1 VIYRVRHETLYLYSE
16 PVATS
21 HNEVHLMPRALP
33 RQSLA
38 NLELRCD
45 PTPETVAWHRDYF
58 GNDVV
63 FIAVNEPHERLVIRT
78 ESRVDLRAPA
88 PIDAERS
95 PAWEAVAARV
105 RRDRAPAWLEAFE
118 MVFPS
123 TYVPVSEALAA
134 YARPSFA
141 SRRPL
146 AAGAIEL
153 AHRIHTEFRYDPAAT
168 QLATPVEEVLRQ
180 RHGVCQDFAQLM
192 IGCLRSLGIPARYVS
207 GYLRSAPPPSE
218 KGSAKESADGAFVGA
233 EASHAWVSFFCPEN
247 GWVDVDPTNDLVP
260 GEGHVVLAWGRDY
273 EDVSPV
279 KGVRLGGGGHE
290 MRVAV
295 EVRAEPP
302 ARAD

>member
-192 IGCLRSLGIPARYVS
+192 IGSAEAETTPFDPVVLRPMVEQTIRDIHEALTGDAAERRTALRALLGPDR
-207 GYLRSAPPPSE
+207 LRVYPDRE
-218 KGSAKESADGAFVGA
+218 KGFRLEKA
-233 EASHAWVSFFCPEN
+233 
-247 GWVDVDPTNDLVP
+247 L
-260 GEGHVVLAWGRDY
+260 R
-273 EDVSPV
+273 
-279 KGVRLGGGGHE
+279 VRL
-290 MRVAV
+290 
-295 EVRAEPP
+295 EPP
-302 ARAD
+302 ARSEAGRGAKQVAGARYGTLPPIDAVCPIAA

>member
-1 VIYRVRHETLYLYSE
+1 MYIYTE

-21 HNEVHLMPRALP
+21 HNEVHLLPRELP

-38 NLELRCD
+38 HLELRCD

-78 ESRVDLRAPA
+78 ESRIDVRASA
-88 PIDAERS
+88 PIDPERS
-95 PAWEAVAARV
+95 PAWESVATRV
-105 RRDRAPAWLEAFE
+105 RHDRDPASLEAFE

-123 TYVPVSEALAA
+123 TYVPVSAALAA

-141 SRRPL
+141 AGRPI
-146 AAGAIEL
+146 AAGAVEL
-153 AHRIHTEFRYDPAAT
+153 AHRIHTEFEYDPMAT

-180 RHGVCQDFAQLM
+180 RHGVCQDFAHLM

-207 GYLRSAPPPSE
+207 GYLRSAAKPNE
-218 KGSAKESADGAFVGA
+218 KAGAKEPAESAFVGA
-233 EASHAWVSFFCPEN
+233 EASHAWVSFFGPEN
-247 GWVDVDPTNDLVP
+247 GWVDVDPTNDLLP

-273 EDVSPV
+273 EDVSPA
-279 KGVRLGGGGHE
+279 KGVTLGGGGHE

-295 EVRAEPP
+295 EVRPEPP
-302 ARAD
+302 ARTE